1 MENKVSAQYILI
13 WLYCVLFISRICGA
27 VQNEIEQHGK
37 NFENVTDYFNSIFW
51 ADKISTDLKRNPGGF
66 WNMLFFIGI
75 AVSEIITRELD
86 NYDPKEIVIDEWV
99 GMWIALYLVPHSIFW
114 GLVSFFL
121 FRFFDIFK
129 PGPVQIMDDI
139 HSPIGVML
147 DDVVAG
153 IITFLLM
160 QSFTYYFS

>member
-1 MENKVSAQYILI
+1 MNIKYRFSEVIGTMFYIGKIPLAPGTWGSLVALLLWYFIKPKIIDPLFLLI
-13 WLYCVLFISRICGA
+13 
-27 VQNEIEQHGK
+27 
-37 NFENVTDYFNSIFW
+37 T
-51 ADKISTDLKRNPGGF
+51 GG
-66 WNMLFFIGI
+66 LFFIGI

-139 HSPIGVML
+139 HSPIGLML

-153 IITFLLM
+153 ILALLVT
-160 QSFTYYFS
+160 QSLMYYI

>member
-1 MENKVSAQYILI
+1 MNIKYRFSEIIGTMFYIGKIPLAPGTWGSLAALLLWYLI
-13 WLYCVLFISRICGA
+13 KPKIIDPLFLLI
-27 VQNEIEQHGK
+27 
-37 NFENVTDYFNSIFW
+37 T
-51 ADKISTDLKRNPGGF
+51 GG
-66 WNMLFFIGI
+66 LFFIGI
-75 AVSEIITRELD
+75 AVSEIITRELE
-86 NYDPKEIVIDEWV
+86 NHDPKEIIIDEWV
-99 GMWIALYLVPHSIFW
+99 GMWIALYLVPHSLFW

-153 IITFLLM
+153 ILALLVT
-160 QSFTYYFS
+160 QSLMYYI

>member
-1 MENKVSAQYILI
+1 MNIKYRFSEIIGTMFYIGKIPLAPGTWGSLAALLLWYLI
-13 WLYCVLFISRICGA
+13 KPKIIDPLFLLI
-27 VQNEIEQHGK
+27 
-37 NFENVTDYFNSIFW
+37 T
-51 ADKISTDLKRNPGGF
+51 GG
-66 WNMLFFIGI
+66 LFFIGI

-86 NYDPKEIVIDEWV
+86 NHDPKEIIIDEWV
-99 GMWIALYLVPHSIFW
+99 GMWIALYLVPHSLFW

-153 IITFLLM
+153 ILALLVT
-160 QSFTYYFS
+160 QSLMYYI

>member
-1 MENKVSAQYILI
+1 MNIKYRFSEIIGTMFYIGKIPLAPGTWGSLVALLLWYLI
-13 WLYCVLFISRICGA
+13 KPKIIDPLFLLI
-27 VQNEIEQHGK
+27 
-37 NFENVTDYFNSIFW
+37 T
-51 ADKISTDLKRNPGGF
+51 GG
-66 WNMLFFIGI
+66 LFFIGI

-86 NYDPKEIVIDEWV
+86 NHDPKEIVIDEWV

-153 IITFLLM
+153 ILALLVT
-160 QSFTYYFS
+160 QSLMYYI

>member
-1 MENKVSAQYILI
+1 MNIKYRFSEIIGTMFYIGKIPFAPGTWGSLVALLLWYLI
-13 WLYCVLFISRICGA
+13 KPKIIDPLFLLI
-27 VQNEIEQHGK
+27 
-37 NFENVTDYFNSIFW
+37 T
-51 ADKISTDLKRNPGGF
+51 GG
-66 WNMLFFIGI
+66 LFFIGI
-75 AVSEIITRELD
+75 AVSEIITRGLD
-86 NYDPKEIVIDEWV
+86 NHDPKEIVIDEWV

-129 PGPVQIMDDI
+129 PGPVQIMDSI

-153 IITFLLM
+153 ILALLVT
-160 QSFTYYFS
+160 QSLMYYI

>member
-1 MENKVSAQYILI
+1 MNIKYRFSEIIGTMFYIGKMPLAPGTWGSLVALLLWYLI
-13 WLYCVLFISRICGA
+13 KPKIIDPLFLLI
-27 VQNEIEQHGK
+27 
-37 NFENVTDYFNSIFW
+37 T
-51 ADKISTDLKRNPGGF
+51 GG
-66 WNMLFFIGI
+66 LFFIGI

-86 NYDPKEIVIDEWV
+86 NHDPKEIVIDEWV

-153 IITFLLM
+153 ILALLVT
-160 QSFTYYFS
+160 QSLMYYI

>member
-1 MENKVSAQYILI
+1 MNIKYRFSEIIGTMFYIGKLPLAPGTWGSLAALLLWYLI
-13 WLYCVLFISRICGA
+13 KPNIIDPLFLLI
-27 VQNEIEQHGK
+27 
-37 NFENVTDYFNSIFW
+37 T
-51 ADKISTDLKRNPGGF
+51 GG
-66 WNMLFFIGI
+66 LFFIGI
-75 AVSEIITRELD
+75 AVSEIITKEL
-86 NYDPKEIVIDEWV
+86 NNHDPKEIIIDEWV

-114 GLVSFFL
+114 GMVSFLL

-153 IITFLLM
+153 ILALLVT
-160 QSFTYYFS
+160 QSLMYYI

>member
-1 MENKVSAQYILI
+1 MNIKYRFSEIIGTMFYVGKIPIASGTWGSLVALLLWYLI
-13 WLYCVLFISRICGA
+13 KPKIIDPLFLLI
-27 VQNEIEQHGK
+27 
-37 NFENVTDYFNSIFW
+37 T
-51 ADKISTDLKRNPGGF
+51 GG
-66 WNMLFFIGI
+66 LFFIGI

-86 NYDPKEIVIDEWV
+86 NHDPKEIVIDEWV

-121 FRFFDIFK
+121 FRFFDILK

-153 IITFLLM
+153 ILALLVT
-160 QSFTYYFS
+160 QSLMYYI